1 MYYIQNPTSNLKN
14 ALEELA
20 RKYGKEFNGDVDA
33 FVEASKYASTNNG
46 VDKYLEQVFDI
57 VNGGG
62 QPPIPT
68 PVINVDDIT
77 GVSEDGVTNAT
88 TTVTITD
95 GDGWGV
101 AVTTDGTIV
110 TAASINDG
118 ALTYTVAINSSTS
131 RSGSITIT
139 LSRSGQEDVVKTIS
153 VTQNAYVAPTV
164 TIGPVSE
171 APAAGGTFSTTVTIT
186 NGDGWIK
193 MIQRDASVITAANIY
208 GSTLSYTV
216 AENTAYDA
224 RNTTIT
230 VVLSKANRTW
240 VSDSKTITQEA
251 AEQPLQNGVFI
262 YYTDGSKSNYNVL
275 DSGKTP
281 VGVLLVT
288 DNTSFII
295 HPSEGFTKQWS
306 QDITT
311 LIPGVTTT
319 GDRATALLDMA
330 GASNTVAV
338 IASGLAGDAFTFATN
353 AVYADGRTGFLPA
366 CGEMEAIRL
375 NEANVNTA
383 MNLINGIQLS
393 FSSVR
398 YWSSTQD
405 SSENRA
411 WYWRYQDGYWNPG
424 NKNSYY
430 YCRSVSAYYTDTPLQ
445 WIKFTQ
451 GGYVDT
457 GKVFESGDRIQ
468 FTFDLS
474 GSYGNTAGLI
484 FGAFTKTSSIH
495 RNRLTY
501 NVASLANT
509 YSDVVASN
517 SSSGGVK
524 FFGCQWGKETTSTV
538 IDFDFSKTDK
548 YGYTVGGSSES
559 VINFS
564 SSNRPSYDTE
574 YSIYLNSYNING
586 KNAYEQIG
594 LPSCDMKIYEYKVTD
609 VNNNVKIYLKPVLHD
624 GQPVFKDEVT
634 GNYISISSASG
645 FTPTITYAETE

>member
-68 PVINVDDIT
+68 PVIDVNDIT

-101 AVTTDGTIV
+101 TVTTDGTIV
-110 TAASINDG
+110 TAASINNDT
-118 ALTYTVAINSSTS
+118 LTYTVAINSSTS

-164 TIGPVSE
+164 TIGPVSD

-193 MIQRDASVITAANIY
+193 MIQRDASVITAASIS

-230 VVLSKANRTW
+230 VVLSKANREW

-251 AEQPLQNGVFI
+251 AEQPLQNGVYI

-295 HPSEGFTKQWS
+295 HPSEGSSKNWS
-306 QDITT
+306 DNTSVQ
-311 LIPGVTTT
+311 IPWVTTT
-319 GDRATALLDMA
+319 GSNASIALLDYA
-330 GASNTVAV
+330 GMYNTLAV
-338 IASGLAGDAFTFATN
+338 IESGLAGSAFTFAAD

-366 CGEMEAIRL
+366 CGEIEDMRL
-375 NEANVNTA
+375 NEANINTA
-383 MNLINGIQLS
+383 MNLIGGTPLN
-393 FSSVR
+393 FSSRR
-398 YWSSTQD
+398 YWSSTQ
-405 SSENRA
+405 SAVSTA
-411 WYWRYQDGYWNPG
+411 WNWLYSNGGYWNTYSKTG
-424 NKNSYY
+424 SSGR
-430 YCRSVSAYYTDTPLQ
+430 YCRSVSAYSTDTPLQ

-457 GKVFESGDRIQ
+457 GKVFETGDRIR

-474 GSYGNTAGLI
+474 GSYGNTAALI

-501 NVASLANT
+501 NVSSLANT
-509 YSDVVASN
+509 YSDEQ
-517 SSSGGVK
+517 SG
-524 FFGCQWGKETTSTV
+524 
-538 IDFDFSKTDK
+538 
-548 YGYTVGGSSES
+548 ES
-559 VINFS
+559 IQER
-564 SSNRPSYDTE
+564 NRLW
-574 YSIYLNSYNING
+574 I
-586 KNAYEQIG
+586 
-594 LPSCDMKIYEYKVTD
+594 KV
-609 VNNNVKIYLKPVLHD
+609 L
-624 GQPVFKDEVT
+624 F
-634 GNYISISSASG
+634 
-645 FTPTITYAETE
+645 